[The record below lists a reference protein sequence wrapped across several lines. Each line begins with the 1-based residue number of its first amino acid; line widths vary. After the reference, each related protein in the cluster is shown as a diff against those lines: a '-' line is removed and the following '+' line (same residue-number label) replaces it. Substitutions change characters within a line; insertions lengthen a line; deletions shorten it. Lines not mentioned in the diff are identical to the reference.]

1 MLPYF
6 KIESRTKARVV
17 VWVVYDFCNVCLV
30 ADFPF
35 SNPSSWSHS
44 SSQASHVSIF
54 RHNLSNVVYGLSRVH
69 PCTYFVLQKST
80 YNNRQRKRVSLRP
93 QIEFVHKIWSFDMS
107 ILDCRYQILQK
118 SIFIHLVCCRF
129 LRKSTAVYI
138 TNPPKLILIL

>member
-6 KIESRTKARVV
+6 KIESRTKAKVVEVV

-54 RHNLSNVVYGLSRVH
+54 RHNLLNVVYGLSRVH
-69 PCTYFVLQKST
+69 PCTYFVLQKACATIVWIKGYFYGHRLNLSIKYDILICPFVILDIKIYENFEKVRRIT
-80 YNNRQRKRVSLRP
+80 P
-93 QIEFVHKIWSFDMS
+93 QIT
-107 ILDCRYQILQK
+107 L
-118 SIFIHLVCCRF
+118 
-129 LRKSTAVYI
+129 I
-138 TNPPKLILIL
+138 TSLIAL